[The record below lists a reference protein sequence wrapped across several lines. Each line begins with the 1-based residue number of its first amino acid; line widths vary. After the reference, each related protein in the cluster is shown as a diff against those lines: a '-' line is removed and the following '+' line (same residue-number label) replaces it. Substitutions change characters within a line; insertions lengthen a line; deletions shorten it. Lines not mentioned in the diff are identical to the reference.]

1 MEKRSTKLVE
11 TMTLFIK
18 IQAQS
23 CQHGMLSI
31 KPMVEQ
37 VSDPF
42 LKTGLQMCVDGYDSE
57 TIKTN
62 LKAEVD
68 STDAYRNLVI
78 EGIVM
83 VANQYAANPTVMLE
97 EFKSHL
103 SAEDQ
108 TKLDVMAGKVVEDW
122 EEMCVSSA
130 WMEYVYQYLPIFTSN
145 TLSESYQGFFKI
157 HLLWTLG

>member
-1 MEKRSTKLVE
+1 
-11 TMTLFIK
+11 MTLFIK

-23 CQHGMLSI
+23 CQHGMLSS

-57 TIKTN
+57 IIKTN

-97 EFKSHL
+97 KFKSHL
-103 SAEDQ
+103 LAEDQ

-122 EEMCVSSA
+122 EEMCVYPLLE
-130 WMEYVYQYLPIFTSN
+130 WNMFTS
-145 TLSESYQGFFKI
+145 TFQFLPQI
-157 HLLWTLG
+157 H